1 MVRELRELVLSFF
14 LTAVCEVRGD
24 EPQGRAMDCDFA
36 NGGAS
41 LFARVKGLSM
51 TLSRGWSGRLRVRM
65 PLPQKG
71 AGAYEVPLQSSA
83 VANASK
89 ATRLHSLRAKTSAPL
104 SLKKSRRRIM
114 SGPMTGL

>member
-41 LFARVKGLSM
+41 LFARVKGAQYDAFKWVEWQAA
-51 TLSRGWSGRLRVRM
+51 GENAIA
-65 PLPQKG
+65 PKG
-71 AGAYEVPLQSSA
+71 SWCV
-83 VANASK
+83 
-89 ATRLHSLRAKTSAPL
+89 
-104 SLKKSRRRIM
+104 
-114 SGPMTGL
+114 